1 MESTLYATARQP
13 CSVRLSNEGRQT
25 ICSPAVGDSEPT
37 GRVRV
42 YWLCRLALLIRTIL
56 KGYALSSDRA
66 LYGSTIFCSAFLLF
80 LIEPIAAKEILP
92 SLGGSSAV
100 WMTCLVFFQAMLL
113 AGYLYA
119 HWLTRLSR
127 ENFGPS
133 RIHLTL
139 LMGAAFLTIAQ
150 LAIHPNLTRAAQH
163 PASAIFLDL
172 TATIGLPFLL
182 LACTSPLLQVW
193 FARRENSPVP
203 YKFFGL
209 SNAGSLLALILY
221 PVAIEPHLTLRHQK
235 VLWSAA
241 FVFVAVLHGIL
252 ASQSSAPHK
261 ATSAFSKATAAETD
275 VPLPPSSTRKQGLM
289 WFILP
294 MAAAM
299 QLSAVTG
306 FLSQNIAAIPLL
318 WILPLA
324 TYLVTFILAFDAPR
338 FYRRGL
344 ILRFLVV
351 LLAGLGYLLSEMTM
365 SLPIGLSVAFFLI
378 ELFFGCYFL
387 HAETY
392 ALRPVRDSDATL
404 FYLLIAGGGVAG
416 SFFIGV
422 ASPLLF
428 NANYDIA
435 ISFAVTA
442 AAAAVVTWNG
452 SPVAST
458 GETSPVNYKPLDRS
472 ALYPQRLL
480 WGTATAL
487 MLILLFLM
495 YRSFSHDSLILIRNF
510 YGSLSVRESNNP
522 PVAQTVRSLQ
532 NGSIQHGTQWF
543 APEFRTNPTTYYAQN
558 SGVGLALEFCCSESR
573 APHPK
578 NVGVIGL
585 GAGTL
590 ATYGKPGDRIT
601 FYEINPGVQPIARN
615 LFTYIRDSGAQV
627 KVLEGDARITL
638 EHQTP
643 QNYDVLVV
651 DAFSGDA
658 IPLHLL
664 TLEAIALY
672 RRHLAPGGVIAFHV
686 SNQYLDLAPEVAL
699 LAASQGMQAA
709 SVQSLPDE
717 QKGAYSSSWV
727 LVTDNAAFLEQP
739 EIARVARPIARRPNA
754 AGGKLRLW
762 TDDYSSLLPI
772 LQWRKH

>member
-1 MESTLYATARQP
+1 
-13 CSVRLSNEGRQT
+13 
-25 ICSPAVGDSEPT
+25 
-37 GRVRV
+37 V
-42 YWLCRLALLIRTIL
+42 YIGFVVLALFIRHS
-56 KGYALSSDRA
+56 KGCTLSSDRA

-119 HWLTRLSR
+119 HWLTRLSWQASAS
-127 ENFGPS
+127 S
-133 RIHLTL
+133 RIHLALLAAATL
-139 LMGAAFLTIAQ
+139 LTLGQSAM
-150 LAIHPNLTRAAQH
+150 HPNLTRAARY
-163 PASAIFLDL
+163 PASAILLDL
-172 TATIGLPFLL
+172 SVTIGLPFLL
-182 LACTSPLLQVW
+182 LACSSPLLQVW
-193 FARRENSPVP
+193 FAQRENSPVP

-209 SNAGSLLALILY
+209 SNSGSLLALILY
-221 PVAIEPHLTLRHQK
+221 PIAIEPYLTLRHQRL
-235 VLWSAA
+235 VWS
-241 FVFVAVLHGIL
+241 FGFILVAILHGIV
-252 ASQSSAPHK
+252 ASQMRAALQVTSNSPDVSAP
-261 ATSAFSKATAAETD
+261 EMNL
-275 VPLPPSSTRKQGLM
+275 PLPSSSSRRQRLL

-324 TYLVTFILAFDAPR
+324 TYLATFILAFDAPR

-351 LLAGLGYLLSEMTM
+351 LLAALGYMLSKMDM
-365 SLPIGLSVAFFLI
+365 SLPIGLSVGFFLV
-378 ELFFGCYFL
+378 ELFFASYFL

-392 ALRPVRDSDATL
+392 AVRPGRDSEATM

-416 SFFIGV
+416 SFFIGI

-442 AAAAVVTWNG
+442 AAAAMVVWNG
-452 SPVAST
+452 SPAVIAGDAAPRDTEPLKRSELFPQRILWVTAS
-458 GETSPVNYKPLDRS
+458 LLMS
-472 ALYPQRLL
+472 ALLV
-480 WGTATAL
+480 L
-487 MLILLFLM
+487 MT
-495 YRSFSHDSLILIRNF
+495 RSYARDSLILIRNF
-510 YGSLSVRESNNP
+510 YGSLSVRQSNNP
-522 PVAQTVRSLQ
+522 PIAQTVRSLQ

-543 APEFRTNPTTYYAQN
+543 APEFRTNPTTYYAQD
-558 SGVGLALEFCCSESR
+558 SGVGLALDYCCREAGVPRS
-573 APHPK
+573 K

-590 ATYGKPGDRIT
+590 AAYGKPGDHIT
-601 FYEINPGVQPIARN
+601 FYEINPGVEPIARN

-638 EHQTP
+638 ESQTP
-643 QNYDVLVV
+643 QSYDVLVV

-664 TLEAIALY
+664 TREAIALY

-686 SNQYLDLAPEVAL
+686 SNHFLDLAPQVGL
-699 LAASQGMQAA
+699 LAASQGMQAV

-727 LVTDNAAFLEQP
+727 LVTDNAAFLQQP
-739 EIARVARPIARRPNA
+739 EIVKAARRVVRTAN
-754 AGGKLRLW
+754 AGGAPLRLW

-772 LQWRKH
+772 LQWRKR

>member
-1 MESTLYATARQP
+1 M
-13 CSVRLSNEGRQT
+13 
-25 ICSPAVGDSEPT
+25 
-37 GRVRV
+37 
-42 YWLCRLALLIRTIL
+42 
-56 KGYALSSDRA
+56 SSDRA

-119 HWLTRLSR
+119 HWLTRLSGQL
-127 ENFGPS
+127 FGPTN
-133 RIHLTL
+133 IHVTL
-139 LMGAAFLTIAQ
+139 FIAAALLTIAQ
-150 LAIHPNLTRAAQH
+150 LAIHPNLTRAAQY
-163 PASAIFLDL
+163 PASAIFLNL

-182 LACTSPLLQVW
+182 LACSSPLIQVW
-193 FARRENSPVP
+193 FARRENSPIP
-203 YKFFGL
+203 YRFFGL

-221 PVAIEPHLTLRHQK
+221 PVAIEPYITLRHQRL
-235 VLWSAA
+235 VWSIA
-241 FVFVAVLHGIL
+241 FVFVAILHSIL
-252 ASQSSAPHK
+252 AARNSALPRK
-261 ATSAFSKATAAETD
+261 AISEIPTATALTR
-275 VPLPPSSTRKQGLM
+275 LPSSTRKQRLL

-299 QLSAVTG
+299 QLSAITG

-324 TYLVTFILAFDAPR
+324 TYLLTFIVAFDAPR

-351 LLAGLGYLLSEMTM
+351 LLAALGYMLSKMDM

-392 ALRPVRDSDATL
+392 VLRPIRDSEATL
-404 FYLLIAGGGVAG
+404 FYLLIAAGGVAG

-435 ISFAVTA
+435 ISFAATATA
-442 AAAAVVTWNG
+442 AMLITWNG
-452 SPVAST
+452 NTVVEAGET
-458 GETSPVNYKPLDRS
+458 GESISQPENVS
-472 ALYPQRLL
+472 ALWAQRLL
-480 WGTATAL
+480 WITATGMMFAL
-487 MLILLFLM
+487 IILM
-495 YRSFSHDSLILIRNF
+495 NRSFAHDSLILVRNF
-510 YGSLSVRESNNP
+510 YGSLSVRQSNNP
-522 PVAQTVRSLQ
+522 PIALTVRSLQ

-543 APEFRTNPTTYYAQN
+543 APEFRTTPTTYYAQN
-558 SGVGLALEFCCSESR
+558 SGVGLALEYCCAESG
-573 APHPK
+573 APRPK
-578 NVGVIGL
+578 NVGIIGL

-590 ATYGKPGDRIT
+590 AAYGKPGDRFT
-601 FYEINPGVQPIARN
+601 FYEINPEVEPIARN
-615 LFTYIRDSGAQV
+615 LFTYIRDSGARV

-638 EHQTP
+638 ENQPP
-643 QNYDVLVV
+643 QNYDVIVV

-664 TLEAIALY
+664 TREAIALY
-672 RRHLAPGGVIAFHV
+672 RHHLAPGGVLAFHV

-699 LAASQGMQAA
+699 LAASQRMQAV

-717 QKGAYSSSWV
+717 QRGAFSSNWV
-727 LVTDNAAFLEQP
+727 LVTANLAFLNRP
-739 EIARVARPIARRPNA
+739 EIAKVARPIVRRRSASAR
-754 AGGKLRLW
+754 KLRLW

-772 LQWRKH
+772 LQWRRR